1 MPMMQSCST
10 RMVMY
15 LKQMPQTFL
24 TSRSFGVFLTTLS
37 EFIHPV
43 ILQDFRHFLWKG
55 RWKLQKSYLLHNFVP
70 RRSCRST
77 WLQEYMA
84 VISYQFTVCISV
96 VEYMAAGAIPIAHNS
111 AGPKMDIVLDED
123 GHKQD
128 FLLKM

>member
-1 MPMMQSCST
+1 MRMPMMQSCST

-15 LKQMPQTFL
+15 LKQMPQTL
-24 TSRSFGVFLTTLS
+24 
-37 EFIHPV
+37 
-43 ILQDFRHFLWKG
+43 HFLWKG

-96 VEYMAAGAIPIAHNS
+96 VEYMAAEAIPIAHNS

>member
-1 MPMMQSCST
+1 ALP
-10 RMVMY
+10 
-15 LKQMPQTFL
+15 LE
-24 TSRSFGVFLTTLS
+24 RSVETPKIISVAQF
-37 EFIHPV
+37 HPE
-43 ILQDFRHFLWKG
+43 KG
-55 RWKLQKSYLLHNFVP
+55 
-70 RRSCRST
+70 
-77 WLQEYMA
+77 LQEYMV